1 MLFTANPNP
10 LYYNPPCTPL
20 HLFCICGCVLLSTVV
35 VLSLAQFFQPQKRS
49 SLKMKALVSSSC
61 LPSSACG
68 RRPSLPL
75 FLVCLCVLG
84 LRCPCNNFYLRF
96 RLLNSEL
103 YQLLVYLA
111 SWDKD

>member
-1 MLFTANPNP
+1 
-10 LYYNPPCTPL
+10 
-20 HLFCICGCVLLSTVV
+20 
-35 VLSLAQFFQPQKRS
+35 
-49 SLKMKALVSSSC
+49 MKALVSSSC

-75 FLVCLCVLG
+75 FFVCLCVCWALAAHVIV
-84 LRCPCNNFYLRF
+84 NYLRF